1 MTLNLPDRIG
11 TNAGAA
17 AEAGRLS
24 AAADA
29 AVRRVAFAAATANT
43 DRDDPQAP
51 VRADRA
57 ASRIPASGGADF
69 HREDRART
77 SGHFVR
83 RGPSPLFVAQLIGQ
97 DREGAAAPR
106 ATSAQGA
113 TAYPSMSFDQDIFL
127 PGEEI
132 VFAGS
137 APRID
142 IRV

>member
-17 AEAGRLS
+17 AEAARLK

-29 AVRRVAFAAATANT
+29 AVRRTAFAPATANT
-43 DRDDPQAP
+43 DRDDPQTRIRP
-51 VRADRA
+51 DRA
-57 ASRIPASGGADF
+57 ASRIPASGEAEF
-69 HREDRART
+69 HREDRTRT
-77 SGHFVR
+77 GGHFVR

-97 DREGAAAPR
+97 DYEGPAAPR

-113 TAYPSMSFDQDIFL
+113 TAYPSMTFEQDLFL
-127 PGEEI
+127 PGEDI
-132 VFAGS
+132 VFADA